1 MRQSRVKRKNKTQET
16 FINQVREKYG
26 EIIDYSLIEYKGTN
40 EKVKIKCKICIIT

>member
-26 EIIDYSLIEYKGTN
+26 EIID
-40 EKVKIKCKICIIT
+40 